1 MAEIE
6 VRGPDERGDWFLVA
20 VDGEQETTF
29 AERYSTEAE
38 AQAAAAAMRM
48 KRFLGTVLPL
58 SSGSDAQDPGTKPGD
73 ERTVH

>member
-20 VDGEQETTF
+20 VDGEQEATF

-48 KRFLGTVLPL
+48 KRL
-58 SSGSDAQDPGTKPGD
+58 
-73 ERTVH
+73 

>member
-6 VRGPDERGDWFLVA
+6 VRGPDEHRDWFLVA
-20 VDGEQETTF
+20 VDGEQEATF
-29 AERYSTEAE
+29 TEIYSTEAE

-48 KRFLGTVLPL
+48 TNFLGTVLPL
-58 SSGSDAQDPGTKPGD
+58 SSESDVQDPGTKPGD

>member
-6 VRGPDERGDWFLVA
+6 VRGPDEHGDWFLVA
-20 VDGEQETTF
+20 VDGEQEATF
-29 AERYSTEAE
+29 TETYGTEAE

-58 SSGSDAQDPGTKPGD
+58 SSESAAKDPGTKPGD